1 MDRANTPINSL
12 LEQAACII
20 GRCKEAAGETEPT
33 EGYKGRQIKEL
44 IVFAN
49 ANNLWI
55 DLSHLNI
62 TYMDRGGE
70 NDTKK
75 PQTLST
81 SLELSFIIW
90 FQIFLVGDMV

>member
-33 EGYKGRQIKEL
+33 EGYKGRQTEEL
-44 IVFAN
+44 IKFAN
-49 ANNLWI
+49 DNGLWI

-75 PQTLST
+75 PQTLSA
-81 SLELSFIIW
+81 SLELSFI
-90 FQIFLVGDMV
+90 L